1 MVLMEQLRTRPM
13 TQAEFESFRVGMVRD
28 YAAEHVAAG
37 DWTAEEA
44 ERRASDDTDALLPEG
59 VGTPGVLL
67 LVAETPDGRVV
78 GHLWVGLER
87 NVGRGDGAWIYDI
100 EIVPEH
106 RGRGFGRALLA
117 VAEYEVATRGD
128 RRDRTQRVRREYGRS
143 RSLRIS
149 RLRHRDDAAA
159 EGTPPRSGGASI
171 RLGAACPEQGGGT
184 ELDGPAA
191 GVKVAA
197 RQHVFTPPRSTG
209 APRGR
214 PAPDPL
220 CASHH

>member
-1 MVLMEQLRTRPM
+1 M

-87 NVGRGDGAWIYDI
+87 NVGRGDGACIYDI

-117 VAEYEVATRGD
+117 VAEYEVATRGIGAIGLNVFGANTVA
-128 RRDRTQRVRREYGRS
+128 RGLYESAGYGIATMQ
-143 RSLRIS
+143 LRK
-149 RLRHRDDAAA
+149 
-159 EGTPPRSGGASI
+159 
-171 RLGAACPEQGGGT
+171 
-184 ELDGPAA
+184 EL
-191 GVKVAA
+191 
-197 RQHVFTPPRSTG
+197 
-209 APRGR
+209 PRGR
-214 PAPDPL
+214 GEPPSD
-220 CASHH
+220 